1 MKKHTNKNLKNL
13 TLTWA
18 KDGKTM
24 DFTFK
29 ASAGRGKK
37 VTIEGWVSRHYDSH
51 KYGITSKAVPHF
63 NPKADW
69 DFFGPKEN
77 SYHAY
82 YDGTNYDA
90 NENDWYGSTA
100 DTNRFDTIAEAIVG
114 HFKEQWG
121 IDFTED
127 EIREAIPELNKR
139 MMATVNKTISDWA
152 YNDLNEAGF
161 KGTDKA
167 RRDLADQIAADMIN
181 DGTCF
186 NEKGYMET
194 TECGLLNLDG
204 ENVWNEVEYRM
215 ESEKAA

>member
-1 MKKHTNKNLKNL
+1 MNKHTNKNIKNL

-29 ASAGRGKK
+29 ASAGKRKA
-37 VTIEGWVSRHYDSH
+37 VTIEGWVSRHFDSRR
-51 KYGITSKAVPHF
+51 YGITSKATPHF

-77 SYHAY
+77 FFNTY
-82 YDGTNYDA
+82 YYGTTY
-90 NENDWYGSTA
+90 EA
-100 DTNRFDTIAEAIVG
+100 DSVFGGPEETNRFDTIAEAIVG

-127 EIREAIPELNKR
+127 EIREVIPDLTKAIE
-139 MMATVNKTISDWA
+139 ATVAKTISDWA
-152 YNDLNEAGF
+152 FNDLKEAGF

>member
-77 SYHAY
+77 FFNTY
-82 YDGTNYDA
+82 YNGTTY
-90 NENDWYGSTA
+90 EA
-100 DTNRFDTIAEAIVG
+100 DSVFGGPEETNRFDTIAEAIVG

-127 EIREAIPELNKR
+127 EIREAIPELTDGHK
-139 MMATVNKTISDWA
+139 AIIIKTIADWA
-152 YNDLNEAGF
+152 AIDLLQAGF
-161 KGTDKA
+161 KGSKKS
-167 RRDLADQIAADMIN
+167 RLELAKEIAESMVD

-215 ESEKAA
+215 GSEKAA